1 MTGDPY
7 PRPGFRLGP
16 NNYGKSGVRVVRVG
30 RETDRHELRDL
41 TVHTALTGDFE
52 ATHYRGDNAGVLPTD
67 TQKNT
72 VYAFAREGIGAVE
85 SFAERLARHFVAG
98 TPSVTTAC
106 VQVEEHAWARVG
118 EHSFARGEGGELRTT
133 EVVYDGRTVR
143 TVSGVRDLL
152 LLNTTDSAFR
162 GFLVD
167 EYTTLPET
175 DDRILATAVT
185 ATWEYESRA
194 GQSAEADGGVKGD
207 AEDDGASRDGAAYG
221 GATTDGATKGG
232 AVYDS
237 ATDDGAISGSAASD
251 GAAYGGATG
260 SSAIRDGATSGGAA
274 YDSATSDGAA
284 YSGATSS
291 SATSDG
297 AAYSGA
303 TYDDGAFY
311 DRAFAS
317 ARKALLEAFADTYSL
332 SLQQTLYAVGE
343 RILKAIPEVAQVRL
357 SLPNRHHYLFDLG
370 RFGLDNP
377 GVVFQAGDL
386 PYGLIEGTVRREQ
399 A

>member
-221 GATTDGATKGG
+221 GATTDGAT
-232 AVYDS
+232 
-237 ATDDGAISGSAASD
+237 
-251 GAAYGGATG
+251 
-260 SSAIRDGATSGGAA
+260 SGGAA